1 MKRRVS
7 GLPYAAWL
15 AWLFVLVGAAGCAMH
30 ASVPERLLGSSEHHL
45 SNGIKLLGKGR
56 LAAAHREFRTTIEL
70 DPECALAHRG
80 EAIVLGVRGDFD
92 AAFTASHRAV
102 RYTTM
107 EDLRNPVQ
115 EEFSRCGSIR
125 WSRSSRWRRTSTDED
140 MASLAR
146 PFVVAFL
153 NGYYHMGIAFK
164 LGRGHEEHE
173 ESLKKALSVTDAF
186 SEEATRHLRTAGALD
201 EFALGTEL
209 GRGMTFLDRLSRA
222 EVAALLVREVGL
234 VDLLEKPDDG
244 TFQPAQEST
253 WPSDLAGHPL
263 EEDLRVIVGMGIDG
277 FALFED
283 GSLRPDAPMLRA
295 DYACATVDILARV
308 DSGTKTGGKGPQ
320 LSPFED
326 VSLSSPCLR
335 AVAACADFGV
345 LSAENGRFRPNAPI
359 SGLEAAQSIQCL
371 KELITRLRQ

>member
-15 AWLFVLVGAAGCAMH
+15 AWLFVLLGAAGCAMH

-45 SNGIKLLGKGR
+45 SNGVKLLGKGR
-56 LAAAHREFRTTIEL
+56 LDAAHREFRITIEL

-80 EAIVLGVRGDFD
+80 EAIVLGMRGDFD

-102 RYTTM
+102 RYTTT
-107 EDLRNPVQ
+107 EDLRNPIQ

-146 PFVVAFL
+146 PFVAAFL
-153 NGYYHMGIAFK
+153 NGYYHMGIAYKF
-164 LGRGHEEHE
+164 GRAHEEHE
-173 ESLKKALSVTDAF
+173 ESLKMALFVTDAF
-186 SEEATRHLRTAGALD
+186 SEEASRHLRTAGAFD

-222 EVAALLVREVGL
+222 EVAALLVREIGL
-234 VDLLEKPDDG
+234 ADLIEKPDGG
-244 TFQPAQEST
+244 TFQPAPEPA
-253 WPSDLAGHPL
+253 WHSDLAGHPL

-277 FALFED
+277 FVLFED
-283 GSLRPDAPMLRA
+283 GSLRLDAPMLREE
-295 DYACATVDILARV
+295 YACAAVDILARV
-308 DSGTKTGGKGPQ
+308 HPGKTDGGKGPQ
-320 LSPFED
+320 LAPFED

-335 AVAACADFGV
+335 AVAACADLGV
-345 LSAENGRFRPNAPI
+345 MSAENGRFRPDAPI
-359 SGLEAAQSIQCL
+359 SGLEAAQSIQRL
-371 KELITRLRQ
+371 KELIARPRQ